1 MGINKYTKLYI
12 MQVIQ
17 VYTID
22 KAGPEKQVFW
32 YQITLELMLPLDLQ
46 IKSNFENSCSPI

>member
-1 MGINKYTKLYI
+1 MR
-12 MQVIQ
+12 VIQ

-32 YQITLELMLPLDLQ
+32 YQITLELMVPLDLQ
-46 IKSNFENSCSPI
+46 I